1 MSRLWPRSL
10 FARTAWLIA
19 GALAFFSL
27 IAWAAL
33 VWTTLIPAAEATAR
47 VLAEKAKAGA
57 AAHESGVALPE
68 GVELSNSRALPD
80 SRRRLDVSLSLYLS
94 HLRKQLQADIP
105 GSQVEIARGVIPTE
119 IWVQMQGVPDRW
131 FVLKWQVARPETP
144 VAMGAVVL
152 AGALLS
158 LLGAALFA
166 RRLTSPLA
174 ALVEVTQ
181 QVGQGQSVEVD
192 TDSGPTEVRS
202 LAVAFQGMSHRLAE
216 LNEQRE
222 LMLAG
227 LSHDLRSP
235 LARMRVAVD
244 LLDSSDTALR
254 EQITVDVE
262 EVDRI
267 VGEFLHYV
275 RAGYRETPT
284 IACADEIVRDS
295 IAHYLRDAD
304 LHAELDAPEP
314 RLLPVDSVRRVVA
327 NLVQNAFEYGKAPV
341 TVRTSLRTGELL
353 ISVEDRGE
361 GISAHDWRHAIQPFH
376 RLRAAPG
383 TGHSGLGLAT
393 VERLVRA
400 ARGTLESRQTQG
412 GFVVD
417 VTLATS

>member
-1 MSRLWPRSL
+1 M
-10 FARTAWLIA
+10 
-19 GALAFFSL
+19 
-27 IAWAAL
+27 
-33 VWTTLIPAAEATAR
+33 
-47 VLAEKAKAGA
+47 
-57 AAHESGVALPE
+57 
-68 GVELSNSRALPD
+68 
-80 SRRRLDVSLSLYLS
+80 
-94 HLRKQLQADIP
+94 Q
-105 GSQVEIARGVIPTE
+105 QVPN
-119 IWVQMQGVPDRW
+119 RW
-131 FVLKWQVARPETP
+131 FVLKWQFSRPETP
-144 VAMGAVVL
+144 AAMGAVVL

-341 TVRTSLRTGELL
+341 TVRTTLRTGELL

-361 GISAHDWRHAIQPFH
+361 GISAQDWRHAIQPFH

-400 ARGTLESRQTQG
+400 ARGTLESRQTRG